1 MRPSAD
7 TGLRFIQFMT
17 ARVKL
22 IFCRVIIIRGP
33 HITHK
38 TDLIDMLR
46 QMWPPV
52 SDFDATFAALLPAN
66 LHGKDCRVHI
76 TDVDLFGRH

>member
-46 QMWPPV
+46 QMIGQKNDV
-52 SDFDATFAALLPAN
+52 VDAINLDFARAR
-66 LHGKDCRVHI
+66 CRI
-76 TDVDLFGRH
+76 DIIINDTA